1 MTGPTVPS
9 YEAASKIL
17 AEAERR
23 AGPSVTADT
32 VRSSNRS
39 VVQKNKT
46 FKQYI
51 MLPYRR
57 ITMKDDTEDAEKQ
70 WPAQLS
76 GTDRT
81 KCAGR
86 PALVVVG
93 R

>member
-39 VVQKNKT
+39 VVQKNKM
-46 FKQYI
+46 FKQYT
-51 MLPYRR
+51 MLPYR
-57 ITMKDDTEDAEKQ
+57 
-70 WPAQLS
+70 
-76 GTDRT
+76 
-81 KCAGR
+81 
-86 PALVVVG
+86 
-93 R
+93 